1 MAAHLT
7 LLDRPAGAAS
17 PLTSE
22 SEVHFVCV
30 GRDRWSIYDRRLDPA
45 DPDAFLGRLR
55 RIAGLFEVTF
65 ADPARPRVWCVSLAA
80 SRAEFVDRRVPGRPL
95 LRLV

>member
-7 LLDRPAGAAS
+7 LLDRPAGAPS

-22 SEVHFVCV
+22 SEVHFLCV

-45 DPDAFLGRLR
+45 DPAAFLGRLQ

-80 SRAEFVDRRVPGRPL
+80 SRAEFVDRRVPGRPR

>member
-7 LLDRPAGAAS
+7 LLDRPEGTPS

-22 SEVHFVCV
+22 SEIHYFCV
-30 GRDRWSIYDRRLDPA
+30 GRDRWRIYDRRLDPA
-45 DPDAFLGRLR
+45 DPAAYLGRLQR
-55 RIAGLFEVTF
+55 VAGVFEVTF
-65 ADPARPRVWCVSLAA
+65 AEAARPRVWCTSLAA
-80 SRAEFVDRRVPGRPL
+80 SRAEFVDRPAPRRVR